1 MAKAK
6 KMEPKTDRTNRAAKL
21 IADLTNPSVLS
32 VLLLLM
38 IAFLKS
44 HKPSE
49 AAVWMGVIFALY
61 ILIPVVYVYLRMQAS
76 GIRSKSIL
84 VLITFL
90 KKHPKD
96 ILILSVVLGIP
107 CLMLLILLKAPAIL
121 LAPVAALLAGSIVT
135 ALFNTFYRV
144 SYHLTAL
151 TILVIMTAHT
161 WGFAYLLLGLII
173 PLVSWAK
180 FRIREHTILQL
191 VEGMAVATVV
201 CLAVLLYFG

>member
-1 MAKAK
+1 
-6 KMEPKTDRTNRAAKL
+6 MEPKTDRTNRAAKL

>member
-1 MAKAK
+1 
-6 KMEPKTDRTNRAAKL
+6 MEPKTDRTNRAAKL

-173 PLVSWAK
+173 PLVSSAK

>member
-1 MAKAK
+1 MQQ
-6 KMEPKTDRTNRAAKL
+6 KTDKTTKIAKI
-21 IADLTNPSVLS
+21 IADFTNPSILS
-32 VLLLLM
+32 VLLLLL

-44 HKPSE
+44 HKPSD

-61 ILIPVVYVYLRMQAS
+61 IFIPVIYVYFRMQVS
-76 GIRSKSIL
+76 GIRSKSIF

-90 KKHPKD
+90 KKHPND
-96 ILILSVVLGIP
+96 ILILSVILGIP
-107 CLMLLILLKAPAIL
+107 CLILLIWLKAPAIL
-121 LAPVAALLAGSIVT
+121 LATVAALLAGSTVT

-161 WGFAYLLLGLII
+161 WGKAYLLLAVII
-173 PLVSWAK
+173 PLAFWAK
-180 FRIREHTILQL
+180 LRIHEHTVPQL
-191 VEGMAVATVV
+191 VEGMAIAVAV

>member
-1 MAKAK
+1 MKQK
-6 KMEPKTDRTNRAAKL
+6 TDKTDRAARL

-32 VLLLLM
+32 VLLLLL

-44 HKPSE
+44 HRPSD
-49 AAVWMGVIFALY
+49 AAVWMGIIFALY
-61 ILIPVVYVYLRMQAS
+61 ILIPVGYVYFRMQAS

-90 KKHPKD
+90 KKHPRD

-107 CLMLLILLKAPAIL
+107 CLILLILLKAPAIL
-121 LAPVAALLAGSIVT
+121 LAPVMALLAGSIVT

-151 TILVIMTAHT
+151 TILVIMTVHT
-161 WGFAYLLLGLII
+161 WGPLYLII
-173 PLVSWAK
+173 ALILPVVCWAK
-180 FRIREHTILQL
+180 LRIREHTIPQL
-191 VEGMAVATVV
+191 VEGMAVAVAV
-201 CLAVLLYFG
+201 CLAVLLYYG

>member
-1 MAKAK
+1 
-6 KMEPKTDRTNRAAKL
+6 MEQKTDRTNRAARL

-32 VLLLLM
+32 VLLLLL

-44 HKPSE
+44 HRPSD

-61 ILIPVVYVYLRMQAS
+61 ILIPVVYVYLRMHAS

-107 CLMLLILLKAPAIL
+107 CLTLLILLKAPAIL

-180 FRIREHTILQL
+180 FRTREHTIPQL

>member
-1 MAKAK
+1 
-6 KMEPKTDRTNRAAKL
+6 MEPKTDRTNRAAKL

-144 SYHLTAL
+144 SYHLTAI
-151 TILVIMTAHT
+151 TIMVIMTAYT

>member
-1 MAKAK
+1 MKHT
-6 KMEPKTDRTNRAAKL
+6 TDRTNRAARR

-32 VLLLLM
+32 VLLLLL

-44 HKPSE
+44 HRPQD

-61 ILIPVVYVYLRMQAS
+61 ILIPVGYVYFRMRAS
-76 GIRSKSIL
+76 GIPSKSIF

-90 KKHPKD
+90 KKHPRD

-107 CLMLLILLKAPAIL
+107 CLVLLILLKAPGIL
-121 LAPVAALLAGSIVT
+121 LAPVAALLVGSIVT

-151 TILVIMTAHT
+151 TILAIMTVHT
-161 WGFAYLLLGLII
+161 WGAIYLLLVIII
-173 PLVSWAK
+173 PLVFWAK
-180 FRIREHTILQL
+180 LRIREHTVPQL
-191 VEGMAVATVV
+191 VEGMAVAAAV
-201 CLAVLLYFG
+201 CLAVLLYYG

>member
-1 MAKAK
+1 MAQQ
-6 KMEPKTDRTNRAAKL
+6 TDRTDRAARL
-21 IADLTNPSVLS
+21 IANVTNPSVLS
-32 VLLLLM
+32 VLLLLL

-44 HKPSE
+44 HNPSE

-61 ILIPVVYVYLRMQAS
+61 ILIPVLYVYFRMRTS

-90 KKHPKD
+90 KKHPRD

-107 CLMLLILLKAPAIL
+107 CLILLILLKAPAIL
-121 LAPVAALLAGSIVT
+121 LATVAALLAGSIVT

-161 WGFAYLLLGLII
+161 WGKGFLFLALII
-173 PLVSWAK
+173 PMVFWAK
-180 FRIREHTILQL
+180 LRIREHTVPQL
-191 VEGMAVATVV
+191 VEGMAVGTAV
-201 CLAVLLYFG
+201 CLAVLLYYG

>member
-1 MAKAK
+1 MAQQ
-6 KMEPKTDRTNRAAKL
+6 TDRTDRAARL
-21 IADLTNPSVLS
+21 IANVTNPSVLS
-32 VLLLLM
+32 VLLLLL

-44 HKPSE
+44 HNPSE

-61 ILIPVVYVYLRMQAS
+61 ILIPVLYVYFRMRTS

-90 KKHPKD
+90 KKHPRD

-107 CLMLLILLKAPAIL
+107 CLILLILLKAPAIL
-121 LAPVAALLAGSIVT
+121 LATVAALLAGSIVT

-161 WGFAYLLLGLII
+161 WGKGFLFLALII
-173 PLVSWAK
+173 PMVFWAK
-180 FRIREHTILQL
+180 LRIREHTVPQL
-191 VEGMAVATVV
+191 VEGMAVGAAV
-201 CLAVLLYFG
+201 CLAVLLYYG

>member
-1 MAKAK
+1 
-6 KMEPKTDRTNRAAKL
+6 
-21 IADLTNPSVLS
+21 
-32 VLLLLM
+32 
-38 IAFLKS
+38 
-44 HKPSE
+44 
-49 AAVWMGVIFALY
+49 
-61 ILIPVVYVYLRMQAS
+61 
-76 GIRSKSIL
+76 
-84 VLITFL
+84 
-90 KKHPKD
+90 
-96 ILILSVVLGIP
+96 
-107 CLMLLILLKAPAIL
+107 MLLILLKAPAIL

-180 FRIREHTILQL
+180 FRTREHTIPQL

>member
-1 MAKAK
+1 MKQ
-6 KMEPKTDRTNRAAKL
+6 KTDRTDRAAKW
-21 IADLTNPSVLS
+21 IADFTNPSVLS
-32 VLLLLM
+32 VLLLLL

-44 HKPSE
+44 HKPSD
-49 AAVWMGVIFALY
+49 AVVWMGVIFALY
-61 ILIPVVYVYLRMQAS
+61 ILIPVGYVYFRMQAS

-90 KKHPKD
+90 KKHPRD

-107 CLMLLILLKAPAIL
+107 CLVLLIVLKAPAIL

-151 TILVIMTAHT
+151 TILVIMTVHT
-161 WGFAYLLLGLII
+161 WGAIYLILALIL
-173 PLVSWAK
+173 PLVFWAK
-180 FRIREHTILQL
+180 LRIREHTVPQL
-191 VEGMAVATVV
+191 AEGMAIAAAV
-201 CLAVLLYFG
+201 CLAMLLYYG